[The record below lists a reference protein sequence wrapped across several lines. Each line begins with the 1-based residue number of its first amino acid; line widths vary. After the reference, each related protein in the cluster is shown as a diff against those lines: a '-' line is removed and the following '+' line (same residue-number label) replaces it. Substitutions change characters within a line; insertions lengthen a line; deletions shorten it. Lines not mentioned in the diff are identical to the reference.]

1 MSSRRQASSK
11 AAKALAATAKLREL
25 REGGKRSRIDEVEEE
40 ADAIENVYDEL
51 DENEYR
57 ELVAKRRAQG
67 GDFDVND
74 HGEGYED
81 MGEEEDWTTRNEN
94 YSSDEEYD
102 DRGKKLPKA
111 APEPKKKMSAQE
123 KAKRANEKAKSKASL
138 MVGGAPKKKKLDD
151 VAAEADTDALLE
163 DILAGVDMDIG
174 AQAPAPASSKSSAAF
189 CASNWSALSN
199 SVTLSVWQRPFMFNA
214 LFSESGHAAAMNIKI
229 RPHNVACL
237 VLDNLLSR
245 ELHNRNKMNF
255 PALKMAGFSVNAPL

>member
-40 ADAIENVYDEL
+40 VDAIENVYDEL

-67 GDFDVND
+67 GDFVVND

-138 MVGGAPKKKKLDD
+138 MVGGAP
-151 VAAEADTDALLE
+151 
-163 DILAGVDMDIG
+163 
-174 AQAPAPASSKSSAAF
+174 
-189 CASNWSALSN
+189 
-199 SVTLSVWQRPFMFNA
+199 
-214 LFSESGHAAAMNIKI
+214 
-229 RPHNVACL
+229 
-237 VLDNLLSR
+237 
-245 ELHNRNKMNF
+245 
-255 PALKMAGFSVNAPL
+255 

>member
-40 ADAIENVYDEL
+40 VDAIENVYDEL

-67 GDFDVND
+67 GDFVVND

-138 MVGGAPKKKKLDD
+138 MVGGAPKKKKL
-151 VAAEADTDALLE
+151 V
-163 DILAGVDMDIG
+163 
-174 AQAPAPASSKSSAAF
+174 
-189 CASNWSALSN
+189 N
-199 SVTLSVWQRPFMFNA
+199 SR
-214 LFSESGHAAAMNIKI
+214 
-229 RPHNVACL
+229 HNC
-237 VLDNLLSR
+237 S
-245 ELHNRNKMNF
+245 
-255 PALKMAGFSVNAPL
+255 LKTMSFRLK